1 MYYCIHSPEVNYS
14 VHNCTRRRSE
24 TLMENSR
31 AEILLKVYICT
42 ANLTFYNLS
51 DARGPWGEGGGVLSN
66 KPTSFPRSTFRSV
79 VIHG

>member
-31 AEILLKVYICT
+31 AEILLKVYIYT

-51 DARGPWGEGGGVLSN
+51 DARGPWGEGGGSCPTNQQAFPVLH
-66 KPTSFPRSTFRSV
+66 FGV
-79 VIHG
+79 L